1 MRINTIS
8 KIVGIWGAVLTASLQ
23 AAPLVYIPLG
33 SGNGVVE
40 VDAATDKIVRHFEGV
55 ENSHGLVATPDGEY
69 LIAGSLYEDNAKT
82 AKGDALNSNLFLVHP
97 AHGHVMQT
105 IAVEGWSHHLAIT
118 PDGRYVLSTHPTKNQ
133 LSVVDIESGI
143 QIKAIA
149 TDNAP
154 NYVRI
159 TADGKRAYVSNS
171 GSANIQE
178 IDTTSWTTLRTFE
191 AGPSPEHIVLS
202 KDEKTLF
209 VNNARKGTV
218 TAITLSKPEL
228 RKRYQVAESVHGLDI
243 SDDGERLFVSS
254 KSDGKLVAIDPASG
268 QQQVL
273 SLSPNPYH
281 LNTITGTGKLY
292 ISSRSTPSVWV
303 VDQQTLK
310 LLDTIELPAGEG
322 HQMAIVQ

>member
-1 MRINTIS
+1 MRINTLR
-8 KIVGIWGAVLTASLQ
+8 KIVGLWGAVFAASLQ

-40 VDAATDKIVRHFEGV
+40 VDAATDKIIRHFEGV

-69 LIAGSLYEDNAKT
+69 LIAGSLNEDNART
-82 AKGDALNSNLFLVHP
+82 AKGDKLNSDLFLVHP

-118 PDGRYVLSTHPTKNQ
+118 PDGRYVLSTHPTRSHI
-133 LSVVDIESGI
+133 SVVDIESGV
-143 QIKAIA
+143 QIKTIP

-159 TADGKRAYVSNS
+159 TTDGKRAYVSNS

-178 IDTTSWTTLRTFE
+178 IDTQSWTILRTFD
-191 AGPSPEHIVLS
+191 AGPSPEHMVLS

-218 TAITLSKPEL
+218 SAITLSKPEL
-228 RKRYQVAESVHGLDI
+228 HTQYPVGESVHGLDI
-243 SDDGERLFVSS
+243 SDDGTRLFVSS
-254 KSDGKLVAIDPASG
+254 KSDGKLVAIDHVSG

-273 SLSPNPYH
+273 TLSPQPYH
-281 LNTITGTGKLY
+281 LNAITGTGKVY
-292 ISSRSTPSVWV
+292 ISSRSTPTIWV

-310 LLDTIELPAGEG
+310 VLNTIELPAGEG
-322 HQMAIVQ
+322 HQMAIIQ